1 MKLSGTRARAA
12 GPAQFDSAERLADA
26 IIARVGKSIVLA
38 MPLGLGKANHV
49 ANALFARAVAD
60 ATIRLRIF
68 TALTLE
74 KPHPASELERRFIGP
89 IAERCFGGY
98 PDLAYAVAL
107 RKGLPPNVEVDEFFF
122 QAGSRLNIP
131 AAQQSYISANY
142 THALGSVLQR
152 GVNVVGQLVAKR
164 VRGGATCYSLSCN
177 PDITLDLLAKRQS
190 QEVDFVFV
198 GQVNSELPFMP
209 GEGDL
214 DADAFDMILDSPQT
228 DFPLFAPPR
237 EPVDLAE
244 YAAGLRV
251 AGIVADG
258 GTLQLGIGALGD
270 AVAQSLI
277 LRHHKN
283 AAFRDL
289 LGRLSFSA
297 TAPTG
302 LIEEKPFEAGL
313 YGASE
318 MFVEGFLELFHA
330 GILRREFEGALL
342 HAAFFVGS
350 RAFYRALRE
359 MPQAQLEKFHMTAVS
374 YVNEIYGDEVAKR
387 RARVK
392 ARFVNGAM
400 MATLL
405 GAIVSDGLENGQ
417 VVSGVGGQYN
427 FIAQGFALEDGRSII
442 MLRAT
447 RTANGR
453 TTSNIRWQYGH
464 VTIPR
469 HLRDVVVTEYGI
481 ADLRSKTDRDVI
493 AALLAVTDSRF
504 QDELLRQAK
513 DAGKIEHGFVLP
525 SAWRDNTPGR
535 IERALA
541 GARTDGLLAPFP
553 FETDFTP
560 IEQRL
565 LPALQMIKSAS
576 ASPLR
581 LAAILARGWKGETD
595 ATEIVDGLAR
605 MGLDRPSGLTERVYA
620 ALVRG
625 ALRESRA

>member
-1 MKLSGTRARAA
+1 MKLSDK

-26 IIARVGKSIVLA
+26 IIARVGKTVVLA

-60 ATIRLRIF
+60 PSIKLRIF

-74 KPHPASELERRFIGP
+74 KPHPGSELERRFIGP

-98 PDLAYAVAL
+98 PDLAYAAAL
-107 RKGLPPNVEVDEFFF
+107 RRGLPPNIEVDEFFF
-122 QAGSRLNIP
+122 QAGSRLNVP
-131 AAQQSYISANY
+131 AAQRSYISANY
-142 THALGSVLQR
+142 THALGAVLQR

-164 VRGGATCYSLSCN
+164 VRNGATRYSLSCN

-190 QEVDFVFV
+190 REVDFLFV

-214 DADAFDMILDSPQT
+214 PPDAFDVILDSPQT

-237 EPVDLAE
+237 EPVDLVE

-270 AVAQSLI
+270 AVAQALV
-277 LRHHKN
+277 LRHRKN

-289 LGRLSFSA
+289 LQRLDAGA
-297 TAPTG
+297 TVPAQ
-302 LIEEKPFEAGL
+302 LLEEKPFAAGL
-313 YGASE
+313 FGASE
-318 MFVEGFLELFHA
+318 MFVEGFLDLYHA
-330 GILRREFEGALL
+330 GILRREVEGALL

-359 MPQAQLEKFHMTAVS
+359 LPEPELEKFRMTAVS
-374 YVNEIYGDEVAKR
+374 YVNEIYGDEAAKR

-405 GAIVSDGLENGQ
+405 GAIVSDGLESGQ

-427 FIAQGFALEDGRSII
+427 FIAQGFALEDARSII

-453 TTSNIRWQYGH
+453 VSSNIRWQYGH

-469 HLRDVVVTEYGI
+469 HLRDIVVTEYGT
-481 ADLRSKTDRDVI
+481 ADLRGKTDRDVI
-493 AALLAVTDSRF
+493 AALLAVADSRF

-513 DAGKIEHGFVLP
+513 DAGKIERSFQIPPG
-525 SAWRDNTPGR
+525 WRDNSPQR
-535 IERALA
+535 IEHALA
-541 GARTDGLLAPFP
+541 GARAEGLLAPFP

-560 IEQRL
+560 AEQRL
-565 LPALQMIKSAS
+565 VPALEALKSAS
-576 ASPLR
+576 ASPIR
-581 LAAILARGWKGETD
+581 LGGILARGLGR
-595 ATEIVDGLAR
+595 APSSEIQDCLAR
-605 MGLDRPSGLTERVYA
+605 MGLDRPSTFAQYVYA
-620 ALVRG
+620 GLLRG
-625 ALRESRA
+625 ALRG

>member
-1 MKLSGTRARAA
+1 MKRSKN
-12 GPAQFDSAERLADA
+12 GPAQFDSADRLADA
-26 IIARVGKSIVLA
+26 IIARVGKTIVLA

-49 ANALFARAVAD
+49 ANALFARAAAD
-60 ATIRLRIF
+60 SSIRLRIF

-107 RKGLPPNVEVDEFFF
+107 RKGLPSNVEVDEFFF
-122 QAGSRLNIP
+122 QAGSRLNLP

-142 THALGSVLQR
+142 THALGAVLQR

-164 VRGGATCYSLSCN
+164 IRGGATRYSLSCN

-190 QEVDFVFV
+190 KEADFLFV

-214 DADAFDMILDSPQT
+214 DADAFDAILDSPQT

-270 AVAQSLI
+270 AVAQALI
-277 LRHHKN
+277 LRHKKN
-283 AAFRDL
+283 PGFRDL
-289 LGRLSFSA
+289 LKQLDFSA
-297 TAPTG
+297 TATPAM
-302 LIEEKPFEAGL
+302 IEEQPFEAGL

-318 MFVEGFLELFHA
+318 MFVEGFLELYHA
-330 GILRREFEGALL
+330 GILRREAEGALL

-359 MPQAQLEKFHMTAVS
+359 MPQTELEKFRMTAVS
-374 YVNEIYGDEVAKR
+374 YVNEIYGDEAAKR

-405 GAIVSDGLENGQ
+405 GAIVSDGLDNGQ

-427 FIAQGFALEDGRSII
+427 FIAQGFALQDARSII
-442 MLRAT
+442 IVRAT

-453 TTSNIRWQYGH
+453 TSSNIRWQYGH

-481 ADLRSKTDRDVI
+481 ADLRGKTDRDVI
-493 AALLAVTDSRF
+493 AAMLAVTDSRF

-513 DAGKIEHGFVLP
+513 DAGKIEKSFAIP
-525 SAWRDNTPGR
+525 PACRDNSPER

-541 GARTDGLLAPFP
+541 SGRDEGLLASFP
-553 FETDFTP
+553 FETDFTE

-565 LPALQMIKSAS
+565 LPALQMLKSAS
-576 ASPLR
+576 ASPFR
-581 LAAILARGWKGETD
+581 LGGILVRGLSGKGHS
-595 ATEIVDGLAR
+595 AEIGDCLAR
-605 MGLDRPSGLTERVYA
+605 MGLARPSGPAEYVYA
-620 ALVRG
+620 ALLRG
-625 ALRESRA
+625 ALRG

>member
-1 MKLSGTRARAA
+1 MKLSEN
-12 GPAQFDSAERLADA
+12 GPAQFDSPDRLADA
-26 IIARVGKSIVLA
+26 VIERVGQSIVLA
-38 MPLGLGKANHV
+38 MPLGLGKANHL
-49 ANALFARAVAD
+49 ANALYARAAAD
-60 ATIRLRIF
+60 ASIRLRIF

-74 KPHPASELERRFIGP
+74 KPRPASELEQRFIGP

-98 PDLAYAVAL
+98 PDLAYAVAM

-122 QAGSRLNIP
+122 QAGSRLHVP

-142 THALGSVLQR
+142 THALGAVLQR

-164 VRGGATCYSLSCN
+164 VRDGATRYSLSCN
-177 PDITLDLLAKRQS
+177 PDITLDLLAERQRKA
-190 QEVDFVFV
+190 VDFLFV

-214 DADAFDMILDSPQT
+214 PADAFDVILDSPQT
-228 DFPLFAPPR
+228 DFALFAPPR

-270 AVAQSLI
+270 AVAHSLI
-277 LRHHKN
+277 LRHRKN
-283 AAFRDL
+283 AGFRDL
-289 LGRLSFSA
+289 LARLDFNA
-297 TAPTG
+297 TAPAWM
-302 LIEEKPFEAGL
+302 IEQKPFEAGL

-330 GILRREFEGALL
+330 GILRREVEGALL

-359 MPQAQLEKFHMTAVS
+359 MPAADLEKFRMTAVS
-374 YVNEIYGDEVAKR
+374 YVNEIYGDEAAKR

-400 MATLL
+400 MVTLL

-427 FIAQGFALEDGRSII
+427 FIAQGFALPDARSII

-447 RTANGR
+447 RTASGR
-453 TTSNIRWQYGH
+453 TSSNIRWQYGH
-464 VTIPR
+464 TTIPR
-469 HLRDVVVTEYGI
+469 HLRDIVVTEYGI
-481 ADLRSKTDRDVI
+481 ADLRGMTDRDVI
-493 AALLAVTDSRF
+493 AALLAVADSRF
-504 QDELLRQAK
+504 QDELLREAK
-513 DAGKIEHGFVLP
+513 EAGKIERGFALP
-525 SAWRDNTPGR
+525 PAWRDNTPER

-541 GARTDGLLAPFP
+541 GARAQGLLALFP

-560 IEQRL
+560 TEQRL
-565 LPALQMIKSAS
+565 LPALEALKSAS

-581 LAAILARGWKGETD
+581 LAGIFAQGMRAN
-595 ATEIVDGLAR
+595 APSAEIRDCLAR
-605 MGLDRPSGLTERVYA
+605 MGFDRPSRPAEYA
-620 ALVRG
+620 YAVLLRG
-625 ALRESRA
+625 ALQATSAPS